1 MKHHEVKIP
10 KVSDAE
16 DAYRIL
22 DWYVKIGDTV
32 EAGSSIGE
40 IEAGK
45 AVFELNTE
53 VSGKVEELLADEQ
66 SEVTPGQVVAVV
78 GSDE

>member
-16 DAYRIL
+16 GEYRIL
-22 DWYVKIGDTV
+22 EWYVKTGDTV
-32 EAGSSIGE
+32 ETGSSIGE

-45 AVFELNTE
+45 AVFELITE
-53 VSGKVEELLADEQ
+53 VPGRIEELLADEQ
-66 SEVTPGQVVAVV
+66 SEVAPGQVVAIV
-78 GSDE
+78 GSNE